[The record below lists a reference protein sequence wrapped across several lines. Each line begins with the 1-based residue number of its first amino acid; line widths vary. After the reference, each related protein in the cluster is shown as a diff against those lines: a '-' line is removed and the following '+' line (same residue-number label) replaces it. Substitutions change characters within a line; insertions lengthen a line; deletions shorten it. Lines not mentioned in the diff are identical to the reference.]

1 MALPDVGHIAAVS
14 RDGNDTT
21 CWYWEEGDSSVSELW
36 SIGSATAYRGVGCSI
51 DRMRGLMYYGY
62 GPGTAGTNND
72 VTASI
77 KGNSTRVGIAATA
90 FSAVGA
96 AGGGGFQI
104 TTSNVCQI
112 TTSAQN
118 SSGVTVTHFGIW
130 DAATS
135 GNFLASGSL
144 TTNVDVQLGDTVQ
157 FNSAAMAIKVI

>member
-1 MALPDVGHIAAVS
+1 MPGGTPNGGIIGKSNKTSFGQCTLTSKTATGCF
-14 RDGNDTT
+14 TT
-21 CWYWEEGDSSVSELW
+21 Q
-36 SIGSATAYRGVGCSI
+36 
-51 DRMRGLMYYGY
+51 
-62 GPGTAGTNND
+62 AGT
-72 VTASI
+72 
-77 KGNSTRVGIAATA
+77 RVVQALLIGGGG
-90 FSAVGA
+90 SGGSGA

-104 TTSNVCQI
+104 TNSNVCQI

-157 FNSAAMAIKVI
+157 FNSGAMAIKVI

>member
-1 MALPDVGHIAAVS
+1 MAFSQYLATKVLSWYKNTSFPTALTNVYVS
-14 RDGNDTT
+14 
-21 CWYWEEGDSSVSELW
+21 LH
-36 SIGSATAYRGVGCSI
+36 TA
-51 DRMRGLMYYGY
+51 D
-62 GPGTAGTNND
+62 PGTAGTNND

-77 KGNSTRVGIAATA
+77 IGNSTRVGIAAA
-90 FSAVGA
+90 NFSAVGA

-104 TTSNVCQI
+104 TNSNVCQI

-118 SSGVTVTHFGIW
+118 SSAATVTHFGIW

-157 FNSAAMAIKVI
+157 FNSGAMAIKVI